1 MNMEVPKIPS
11 WLRSFFFLFTV
22 GFLLWM
28 FFLDINDIP
37 SQFQR
42 NQDIRSLE
50 QEKDFYER
58 ETEKV
63 RKDREKLLTDD
74 AMLEKFAREKYLMKK
89 PSEDVYVLEKQ

>member
-1 MNMEVPKIPS
+1 MEIPKIPS
-11 WLRSFFFLFTV
+11 WLRNFFFLFTL

-28 FFLDINDIP
+28 FFLDINDLP

-42 NQDIRSLE
+42 SQEIRSLE
-50 QEKDFYER
+50 QEKAFYEQ
-58 ETEKV
+58 EIEKV
-63 RKDREKLLTDD
+63 KGDRKKLLTDD